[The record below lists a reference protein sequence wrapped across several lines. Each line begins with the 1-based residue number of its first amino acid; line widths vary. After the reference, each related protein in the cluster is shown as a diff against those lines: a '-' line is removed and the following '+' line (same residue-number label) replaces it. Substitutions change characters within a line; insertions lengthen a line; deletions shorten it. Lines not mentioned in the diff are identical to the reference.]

1 MSNRR
6 TQHKQQFPSKPKYVE
21 LNINIL
27 GDRFAASTDHGNRNR
42 LKDFK
47 VLLQANRFQVEKA
60 QEASVVSENAKNVN
74 IKLKTTQY
82 GKGRFFERLRRAWC
96 SSICRRGDS
105 FWLESAE
112 TSSTF
117 KYKSGGTRQI
127 LQATSFSF
135 GSLFDRGTYIK
146 HWSSDQNTSLIQDGT
161 IQSEFEHD
169 TKKMAITFCK
179 EGFLEGFR
187 EVRIDM
193 EYRQFENYVVIDE
206 DISNGTIHFYF
217 SLQWP
222 PKVFEEV
229 LTSNGYTNY
238 DRLTNFLGCSREVLG
253 CSSVLCLSFPLQ
265 THIKEQDEAGSPL
278 GLMADLSSRG
288 NLWLVV
294 KLIKEMYSSDT
305 NTNTKDDTPIQ
316 KDYISHEMDLLLSK
330 NKMPLDCIFRLM

>member
-6 TQHKQQFPSKPKYVE
+6 TQHKQQFPSKSKVE

-60 QEASVVSENAKNVN
+60 HEPSVSENAKNVN
-74 IKLKTTQY
+74 IKLKTTEY

-105 FWLESAE
+105 FWLESDE
-112 TSSTF
+112 TSRNTF
-117 KYKSGGTRQI
+117 KYKSDGTRQI
-127 LQATSFSF
+127 LPATSFSF

-146 HWSSDQNTSLIQDGT
+146 HWSSDQNTSLIQDGN

-169 TKKMAITFCK
+169 TKKMAITFFK
-179 EGFLEGFR
+179 EGSPEGFR

-222 PKVFEEV
+222 PKVFE
-229 LTSNGYTNY
+229 
-238 DRLTNFLGCSREVLG
+238 
-253 CSSVLCLSFPLQ
+253 
-265 THIKEQDEAGSPL
+265 
-278 GLMADLSSRG
+278 G
-288 NLWLVV
+288 N
-294 KLIKEMYSSDT
+294 
-305 NTNTKDDTPIQ
+305 
-316 KDYISHEMDLLLSK
+316 
-330 NKMPLDCIFRLM
+330 